1 MRYPMHRVIL
11 NRCAASDRLL
21 LIASLTVAA
30 FLAICKAGEP
40 AQAEAAWER
49 RQRADAA
56 VVAVSASLIDP
67 ALPDTPFFQWLQN
80 TVGQDG
86 EVKIGGYNSC
96 EDGGWTAVPPSNP
109 GIPWNVCTQVTAFL
123 RDGRSVSIALAA
135 SVVPDMNRPGEW
147 KPRAARLGSAYVIDG
162 RPGPHHMDSL
172 DVANLHELSDALAIP
187 VSRWPHAELQVMDD
201 LRLEP
206 DSFKPGDRVTA
217 IVTVRNV
224 GAASA
229 RIRLLISGLP
239 ECSDIGFSLS
249 PAVEGTIPPGQTVTL
264 RSEITVPDLPRWW
277 LRASTELLP
286 VAQMIRKYEVTG
298 VMKGTGK
305 PIGPGPFKQCS
316 V

>member
-1 MRYPMHRVIL
+1 M
-11 NRCAASDRLL
+11 
-21 LIASLTVAA
+21 
-30 FLAICKAGEP
+30 CKAGEP
-40 AQAEAAWER
+40 GQAEGAWER
-49 RQRADAA
+49 LQRAHAA
-56 VVAVSASLIDP
+56 ALTIRASLIDP
-67 ALPDTPFFQWLQN
+67 ALPDASFFQWLQN
-80 TVGQDG
+80 TVGEGG
-86 EVKIGGYNSC
+86 EVRMGGYNPC
-96 EDGGWTAVPPSNP
+96 EGVVGTAAPPSNP
-109 GIPWNVCTQVTAFL
+109 DNPWNVCAQVTAFL

-147 KPRAARLGSAYVIDG
+147 IPRSARLGSAYVIDG
-162 RPGPHHMDSL
+162 RPGPRRLDSL
-172 DVANLHELSDALAIP
+172 DVSNLHELSDALAIP

-206 DSFKPGDRVTA
+206 ASFKPGHRVTA

-286 VAQMIRKYEVTG
+286 VAQMIRKYEGTG